1 MVESLFLAKKNI
13 TEDVVVVYGD
23 IFFETNIIKKLM
35 TQKKTTLPLYN
46 KWFWLWKKRMNLKK
60 IKHDAENLKVSKN
73 RILSIG
79 GKIKKKYPKL
89 QFMGIIKLIKKDYFN
104 LMKFYNKI
112 NNKNIDLTR
121 FLNLAIENKIV
132 KISYFQTNKLWLEFD
147 NSSDYRISKNILK
160 NELS

>member
-1 MVESLFLAKKNI
+1 
-13 TEDVVVVYGD
+13 
-23 IFFETNIIKKLM
+23 
-35 TQKKTTLPLYN
+35 
-46 KWFWLWKKRMNLKK
+46 
-60 IKHDAENLKVSKN
+60 
-73 RILSIG
+73 
-79 GKIKKKYPKL
+79 
-89 QFMGIIKLIKKDYFN
+89 MGIIKLIKKDYFN

>member
-1 MVESLFLAKKNI
+1 
-13 TEDVVVVYGD
+13 
-23 IFFETNIIKKLM
+23 
-35 TQKKTTLPLYN
+35 
-46 KWFWLWKKRMNLKK
+46 MNLKK
-60 IKHDAENLKVSKN
+60 IKHDAENLEVSKN

-147 NSSDYRISKNILK
+147 NSNDYRISKNILK
-160 NELS
+160 NELP